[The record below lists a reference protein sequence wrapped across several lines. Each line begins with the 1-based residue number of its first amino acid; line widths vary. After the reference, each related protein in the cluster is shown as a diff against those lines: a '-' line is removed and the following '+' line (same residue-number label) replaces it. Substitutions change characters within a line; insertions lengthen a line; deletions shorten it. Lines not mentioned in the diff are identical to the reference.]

1 MQSEYRVAVTI
12 RRPRMEVAEAMFD
25 LGRTPDWMQGVLGYQ
40 AESGTPPE
48 LGSEFAWRIGK
59 RAEIFEIVE
68 YEEART
74 LVMESDDRVLTF
86 ELEGVPE
93 GSIAWITAWSDA
105 GGLRGIMNV
114 FAFARQ
120 RRAAIRSLRKLKQL
134 VESGRYR
141 AA

>member
-1 MQSEYRVAVTI
+1 MESEYRVAATI
-12 RRPRMEVAEAMFD
+12 RRPRIEVAETMFD
-25 LGRTPDWMQGVLGYQ
+25 LSRASDWLDGVLGYQ

-48 LGSEFAWRIGK
+48 VGAEFAWRIGK
-59 RAEIFEIVE
+59 RAEVFEITE
-68 YEEART
+68 YEEARA

-93 GSIAWITAWSDA
+93 GSIAWLTGWSDA
-105 GGLRGIMNV
+105 DGLRGLINV
-114 FAFARQ
+114 LTSGRQ
-120 RRAAIRSLRKLKQL
+120 KRAAIRSLRKLKRL